1 MRYSALSSC
10 AALLLLG
17 AGCGH
22 ALYPALPPAPA
33 PAEARALQA
42 LQPKFSTTLYRTQ
55 IDVVGKHL
63 SGLLFFKKLPDES
76 FRVVFTNE
84 MGLNFFDFH
93 FADHKFEVEHCID
106 QLNKKAVI
114 NQLHKD
120 IGFVLMTELNYGQG
134 RVFVKDQERYYAF
147 TAGKET
153 TTYVTDAQTLQISRI
168 ENAAPRKLKVVVSLT
183 KTVAGMPDSV
193 FIDHKLFPFT
203 IALKQIAR

>member
-1 MRYSALSSC
+1 MRFSALSSL
-10 AALLLLG
+10 ALLLC

-22 ALYPALPPAPA
+22 ALYPTLTPA

-93 FADHKFEVEHCID
+93 FADHKFEVEHCIA

-120 IGFVLMTELNYGQG
+120 IGFVLMTELDYGQG
-134 RVFVKDQERYYAF
+134 RVFAKDQERYYAF

-153 TTYVTDAQTLQISRI
+153 TTYFTDAQTTAISRI
-168 ENAAPRKLKVVVSLT
+168 ESAAPRKLKVVVSLT
-183 KTVAGMPDSV
+183 KTVTGMPDSV

-203 IALKQIAR
+203 IALKQIVR

>member
-1 MRYSALSSC
+1 MRFSALSSL
-10 AALLLLG
+10 ALLC

-22 ALYPALPPAPA
+22 ALYPNLKPAPA
-33 PAEARALQA
+33 PADARALQA
-42 LQPKFSTTLYRTQ
+42 LQPKFNTTLYRTQ

-93 FADHKFEVEHCID
+93 FADHKFEVEHCIG

-120 IGFVLMTELNYGQG
+120 IAFVLMTDLDYSTG
-134 RVFVKDQERYYAF
+134 RVFVEDQERLYAF
-147 TAGKET
+147 TAEKET
-153 TTYVTDAQTLQISRI
+153 TTYVTDPQTRAISRI
-168 ENAAPRKLKVVVSLT
+168 ENAAPNKLKVVVSLT

-203 IALKQIAR
+203 IALKQLVR